1 MTLNGD
7 GIFKEKSTGDLKNDT
22 RKLINVHAIS
32 RKSENLHF
40 DVLVLLK
47 AYKVLNEK
55 VQKSYVS

>member
-7 GIFKEKSTGDLKNDT
+7 GIFKEKSTGDLKNDI

-47 AYKVLNEK
+47 ALSFAQSSKF
-55 VQKSYVS
+55 